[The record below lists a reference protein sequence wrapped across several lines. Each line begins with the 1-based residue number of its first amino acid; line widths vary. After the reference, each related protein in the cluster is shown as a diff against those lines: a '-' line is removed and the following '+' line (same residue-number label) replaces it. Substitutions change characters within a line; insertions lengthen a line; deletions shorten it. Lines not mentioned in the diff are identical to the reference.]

1 MSMHTLKTHR
11 FVSFKQQHGTI
22 MGFPKAQKLDGSI
35 LEIDCD
41 ILIPAASEK
50 QLTKANAHKVK
61 AKVSWRVQMQMKN
74 REGLFKY

>member
-1 MSMHTLKTHR
+1 MGTCTLKTPW

-61 AKVSWRVQMQMKN
+61 AKVSWRFNCK
-74 REGLFKY
+74 